1 MQSKKTCFFD
11 FISERKYLRRQQK
24 VQISEQKCK
33 VKNVFFEI
41 LDKLKML
48 KKLAYTEFYLYL
60 CTRKNVT
67 FSARVYIIK
76 VNNKTKTI

>member
-11 FISERKYLRRQQK
+11 FISERKYLRRQPK
-24 VQISEQKCK
+24 VRISERNA
-33 VKNVFFEI
+33 KNMFFEI